1 MLITVYGFGTVGNLI
16 GLRSPLVGA
25 LEIAA
30 LATVANEM
38 GKLVGAPTPSINA
51 LLGLVRLFART
62 RGLYP
67 V

>member
-1 MLITVYGFGTVGNLI
+1 M
-16 GLRSPLVGA
+16 VGA

-67 V
+67 G